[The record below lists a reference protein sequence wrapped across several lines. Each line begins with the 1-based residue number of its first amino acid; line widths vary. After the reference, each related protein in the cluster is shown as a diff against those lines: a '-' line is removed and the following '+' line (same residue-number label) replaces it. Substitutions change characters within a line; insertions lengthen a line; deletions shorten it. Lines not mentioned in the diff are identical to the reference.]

1 MKNISKLLLIAIL
14 LISFISCSSDDD
26 GNIDN
31 STQTFLEKHAGS
43 TWVIQDDYENDY
55 LRFINNLISPI
66 EEWTYFEDQNCYFYY
81 LIDFTDDFPLEITE
95 NLENKLEFSFT
106 FPEENVDFK
115 VTLTIT
121 GNTLKIKSEQFENG
135 NVVDVYIETFIN
147 TSIDVDGFVI
157 CDD

>member
-1 MKNISKLLLIAIL
+1 MRNGLI
-14 LISFISCSSDDD
+14 
-26 GNIDN
+26 
-31 STQTFLEKHAGS
+31 
-43 TWVIQDDYENDY
+43 
-55 LRFINNLISPI
+55 
-66 EEWTYFEDQNCYFYY
+66 FEDQNCYFYY